1 MFRVLSLLLAIAFGW
16 AVVSSLGRTPPEH
29 AVASRPIQVADDG
42 YTSSGACRAC
52 HPDQYTSWRDSYHRT
67 MTQVAA
73 PDSIRADFDG
83 VTVRDAHGG
92 PMTLTV
98 RDGRYRAAFADPDWD
113 GRGAAAP
120 RIEREVVMVTGSHH
134 QQIYWYATG
143 QHRLLGQLPG
153 AYLIDE
159 RRWIPRRMAVLH
171 PPGDPVF
178 SETGHWN
185 SVCIACHT
193 THGKPRSST
202 PLGSEPV
209 ASQVVDS
216 TTVEHG
222 IACESCHGSGETHVA
237 ANRNPLRRYGLHLT
251 GRADPTIV
259 QPARLDPGKS
269 SQVCGQCHGIWEFH
283 DSASERRA
291 NTAGLP
297 FRPGDELADTRFVAQ
312 PTKNGDSPTMRALLA
327 EDTGFVRDSFW
338 PDGTVRVSGR
348 EYNGLIE
355 SPCFVNATDPARTLS
370 CSSCH
375 TLHQKP
381 DDPRPRGEWAN
392 DQLGAGMGDN
402 AACTQCHAPIAANL
416 TRHTNHAEASTG
428 SRCYNCHMPYTTYGL
443 LKTIRSHTIGSPSVG
458 ETLNAGRPNAC
469 NLCHVDKTL
478 RWTAEALTRWYGQPP
493 ATLTADQ
500 ERVSAMALMALEGDA
515 GQRVIAAE
523 AFRWPPAQQ
532 AAGTGWMAP
541 FVAQLLDDSYD
552 AVRYSAGR
560 TLKSL
565 PGFAPIDYDFVAGPR
580 TRRQIQLQ
588 VMRRWDELRGG
599 SAASPGGAVLLAADG
614 SLMIDEMRRLIAR
627 RNHRR
632 MLLRE

>member
-1 MFRVLSLLLAIAFGW
+1 VFRFLFPLLAILLGW
-16 AVVSSLGRTPPEH
+16 ATASSLRQTPPEH
-29 AVASRPIQVADDG
+29 AVTDRPIQVAEDG
-42 YTSSGACRAC
+42 FASSQSCQAC
-52 HPDQYTSWRDSYHRT
+52 HPDQYASWRASYHRT
-67 MTQVAA
+67 MTQVAG
-73 PDSIRADFDG
+73 PETVRADFAN
-83 VTVRDAHGG
+83 VTVGDVHGR
-92 PMTLTV
+92 PMTLAV
-98 RDGRYRAAFADPDWD
+98 RGGRYLATFDDPDWD
-113 GRGAAAP
+113 GRGEAPP
-120 RIEREVVMVTGSHH
+120 RIDREVVMITGSHH

-143 QHRLLGQLPG
+143 QQRLLGQLPG

-202 PLGSEPV
+202 PLGSEPLS
-209 ASQVVDS
+209 AQTVDS

-222 IACESCHGSGETHVA
+222 IACESCHGPGEAHVA
-237 ANRNPLRRYGLHLT
+237 ANRSPVRRYALHLT
-251 GRADPTIV
+251 GRPDPTTV
-259 QPARLDPGKS
+259 LPTRLDPRKS
-269 SQVCGQCHGIWEFH
+269 SQVCGQCHGIWEFT
-283 DSASERRA
+283 DSAAERRA

-297 FRPGDELADTRFVAQ
+297 FRPGDELANTRFVAQ
-312 PTKNGDSPTMRALLA
+312 PTKNGASPTMQALLA
-327 EDTGFVRDSFW
+327 ADTGFVRDSFW

-355 SPCFVNATDPARTLS
+355 SPCFVKATDPTRTLS
-370 CSSCH
+370 CMSCH

-381 DDPRPRGEWAN
+381 GDPRPRTEWAN
-392 DQLGAGMGDN
+392 DQLGQGMDGN
-402 AACTQCHAPIAANL
+402 EACTQCHAPIAANL
-416 TRHTNHAEASTG
+416 TGHTRHAEGSSG

-443 LKTIRSHTIGSPSVG
+443 LKTIRSHTVGSPSVA
-458 ETLNAGRPNAC
+458 ETVDAGRPNAC

-478 RWTAEALTRWYGQPP
+478 RWTSDALTRWYGQPP

-500 ERVSAMALMALEGDA
+500 EHVSAMALMALEGDA

-532 AAGTGWMAP
+532 ASGTGWMAP

-560 TLKSL
+560 TLKAL
-565 PGFAPIDYDFVAGPR
+565 PGFERIDYDFVAGPR
-580 TRRQIQLQ
+580 TRRQVQLQ
-588 VMRRWDELRGG
+588 VMRRWDEVRGAP
-599 SAASPGGAVLLAADG
+599 AAGPGGAVLLAPDG
-614 SLMIDEMRRLIAR
+614 GLMVDEMLRLIKR